1 MNHPSLPGPQG
12 LYDPRYEHDACG
24 VGFVAHIKGRRTH
37 AIVEQG
43 LTVLRN
49 LTHRGAVGWDPK
61 LSDGAGILIQLP
73 DRFLREE
80 MARQGVA
87 LPPAGQYG
95 VGMVFL
101 PREPASRLA
110 CEYEIERAIKD
121 EGQVLLGWRDVPVDN
136 SDLAEPAKN
145 LEPVIRQVFI
155 GRGKGVTVTDALER
169 KLYIIRKSAGHAI
182 QALKLAHG
190 KEFYVP
196 SMSARTLA
204 YKGMLLAHQVGE
216 YYLDLKDARVESALA
231 LIHQRFS
238 TNTFPS
244 WDLAHPFR
252 LIAHNGEINTVR
264 GNVNWIRARQGAI
277 SSPVLGEDLAKIW
290 PLIYDGQSDSASFD
304 NAVELLVMGGYSVAH
319 AMMMMIPEA
328 WENHALMDP
337 ARRAF
342 YEYHAAMMEPWDGP
356 ASIAFT
362 DGRQI
367 GATLDR
373 NGLRPSR
380 YIVTDDDLVIMGSEC
395 GCLPVP
401 EERIVKKWR
410 LQPGK
415 MFLVDLEKGRIV
427 DDKELKDTLAHHR
440 PYAEWIDRIRV
451 KLDEVESDRQQP
463 ERSPVPLLDRQQ
475 AFAYTQE
482 DLKFLMAPMAQAG
495 EEPTGSMGNDSP
507 LAVLSGK
514 DKTLYHYFKQLF
526 AQVTN
531 PPIDPIRE
539 ELVTSLVS
547 FIGPKPNLLG
557 IDEMNPPLRLE
568 VGQPVLDFFEME
580 KVRHIERYTQGKFQ
594 ACELDVT
601 YPVAWGREAIEARL
615 ASLCAQA
622 EDAVRAG
629 TSIIIIS
636 DRRVDRDRVAIPA
649 LLALSA
655 VHQHLVGKGLRT
667 STGLVVETGSARE
680 VHHFALL
687 GGYGA
692 EAVHPYLA
700 LETLLELAAQGRLE
714 GGVDGRKAIKNFV
727 KAIGKGLKKVM
738 SKMGISTYMS
748 YTGAQIFEAV
758 GLSRTV
764 VDKYFTGTA
773 SKVSG
778 IGLFEIAEEAL
789 RLHHAA
795 FGERDPVLAAALD
808 AGGEY
813 AWRVRGE
820 EHMWTPDV
828 IAKLQH
834 STRQKSYSTYKEYA
848 QLVNDQSARHMT
860 FRGLFEFRRD
870 AVTPVPLEEVEPAA
884 EIVKRFATGAMSLGS
899 ISTEAHASL
908 AIAMNRIGGK
918 SNTGEGGE
926 DRKRYAPV
934 RAGETLRS
942 RLGAARVE
950 TDIELRE
957 GDMLKSRI
965 KQVASGRFGVTAEYL
980 ASAEQIQ
987 IKMAQG
993 AKPGEG
999 GQLPGKKVSEY
1010 IAELRYSTPG
1020 VELISPP
1027 PHHDIYSIED
1037 LAQLIHDLKNA
1048 NPKASISVKLVS
1060 EVGVGTVAAGV
1071 SKAKADHV
1079 TISGHDGGTGASPWS
1094 SIKHAGTPWELGLAE
1109 TQQTLVL
1116 NRLRGRIAVQV
1127 DGQLK
1132 TGRDVV
1138 IGAILGAD
1146 EFGFATA
1153 PLVVQGCIMMRKCHL
1168 NTCPVG
1174 VATQDPVLRRKFT
1187 GKPEYVVNY
1196 FFFVAEEVRELMAS
1210 LGVRRL
1216 DELIG
1221 RTDLLDMK
1229 KGIEHW
1235 KAKGLDFSR
1244 VFYMPKMPAEV
1255 SLRHA
1260 EEQDHGL
1267 EKALDR
1273 RLVELAQPALLR
1285 GEKVAIDMP
1294 IRNVNR
1300 TVGTML
1306 SHEVASRYG
1315 HEGLPEDTI
1324 RVRFAG
1330 SAGQSFGAFLA
1341 RGITLELVGDTNDY
1355 AGKGLSGGR
1364 ISVQPSPKFR
1374 GEPTENI
1381 ICGNVVLYGAIAGE
1395 AYFRGVAGERFAV
1408 RNSGAAAV
1416 VEGVGDHGCEYMTG
1430 GTVAVL
1436 GLTGRNFAA
1445 GMSGGIAYVLDVDG
1459 EFARRCNPAMVDL
1472 EPVLTESEQQ
1482 GRLARELWHRGQ
1494 SDEAILRQLI
1504 EAHVK
1509 HTGSRR
1515 GQQILEKWGEY
1526 RGRFVKVFPKEYR
1539 RALGELAA
1547 SQKKAAA

>member
-1 MNHPSLPGPQG
+1 MSPGYPPAQG
-12 LYDPRYEHDACG
+12 LYDPANEHDACG
-24 VGFVAHIKGRRTH
+24 VGFVAHIKGKKSH
-37 AIVEQG
+37 SIIEQG

-61 LSDGAGILIQLP
+61 LSDGAGILIQIP
-73 DRFLREE
+73 DKFFREE
-80 MARQGVA
+80 LARSGVK
-87 LPPAGQYG
+87 LPPVGQYG

-121 EGQVLLGWRDVPVDN
+121 EGQILLGWRDVPVDN
-136 SDLAEPAKN
+136 SDLAEPAKRI
-145 LEPVIRQVFI
+145 EPVIRQVFI
-155 GRGKGVTVTDALER
+155 GRGSGVTVTDSLER
-169 KLYIIRKSAGHAI
+169 KLYIIRKSSGHAI

-196 SMSARTLA
+196 SMSARTIA

-252 LIAHNGEINTVR
+252 MIAHNGEINTLR

-277 SSPVLGEDLAKIW
+277 SSPILGKDLDKVW

-304 NAVELLVMGGYSVAH
+304 NALELLVMSGYSVAH

-328 WENHALMDP
+328 WESHTLMDP
-337 ARRAF
+337 SRRAF

-380 YIVTDDDLVIMGSEC
+380 YIVTDDNLVIMGSEC

-401 EERIVKKWR
+401 EEKIVKKWR

-415 MFLVDLEKGRIV
+415 MFLVDIEKGRII
-427 DDKELKDTLAHHR
+427 DDKELKETLASAK
-440 PYAEWIDRIRV
+440 PYAEWIERIRV
-451 KLDEVESDRQQP
+451 KLDEVESDKQRP
-463 ERSPVPLLDRQQ
+463 ERSKVALLDRQQ
-475 AFAYTQE
+475 AFGYSQE
-482 DLKFLMAPMAQAG
+482 DLKMLMAPMAQNG
-495 EEPTGSMGNDSP
+495 EEPVGSMGNDSP

-568 VGQPVLDFFEME
+568 VSQPVLDFFEME
-580 KVRHIERYTQGKFQ
+580 KIRHIERYTQGKF
-594 ACELDVT
+594 AVFELDIT
-601 YPVAWGREAIEARL
+601 YPLAWGKQAIEARL
-615 ASLCAQA
+615 ASLAAQA
-622 EDAVRAG
+622 EDAVRSG
-629 TSIIIIS
+629 SSIIIIS
-636 DRRVDRDRVAIPA
+636 DRKVDRERVAIPA

-655 VHQHLVGKGLRT
+655 VHQHLVAKGLRT

-700 LETLLELAAQGRLE
+700 LETLLDAVNRGALGA
-714 GGVDGRKAIKNFV
+714 GVDGKKAIKNFV
-727 KAIGKGLKKVM
+727 KAIGKGLKKVA

-758 GLSRTV
+758 GLSRAL
-764 VDKYFTGTA
+764 VDKYFTGTT
-773 SKVSG
+773 SNVEG
-778 IGLFEIAEEAL
+778 IGVFEVAEEAI
-789 RLHHAA
+789 RVHRAA
-795 FGERDPVLAAALD
+795 FSDDPVLAQTLD

-813 AWRVRGE
+813 HFRIRGE
-820 EHMWTPDV
+820 EHMWTPDA

-834 STRQKSYSTYKEYA
+834 AVRAEKFETFREYSRIID
-848 QLVNDQSARHMT
+848 DQSKRHMT
-860 FRGLFEFRRD
+860 FRGLFEFRFDRCQ
-870 AVTPVPLEEVEPAA
+870 PVPIEEVEPAA
-884 EIVKRFATGAMSLGS
+884 QIVKRFSTGAMSLGS
-899 ISTEAHASL
+899 ISTEAHTTL

-926 DRKRYAPV
+926 DRNRYAPA
-934 RAGETLRS
+934 RAGETLAS
-942 RLGAARVE
+942 RLGKSRVVA
-950 TDIELRE
+950 DIELKE
-957 GDMLKSRI
+957 GDLLKSKI

-980 ASAEQIQ
+980 TSAEQIQ

-1010 IAELRYSTPG
+1010 IAHIRYSTPG

-1027 PHHDIYSIED
+1027 PHPDIYSIED

-1048 NPKASISVKLVS
+1048 NPQASISVKLVS

-1079 TISGHDGGTGASPWS
+1079 TIAGHDGGTGASPWS

-1127 DGQLK
+1127 DGQMK

-1138 IGAILGAD
+1138 IGAMLGAD

-1153 PLVVQGCIMMRKCHL
+1153 PLVAEGCIMMRKCHL

-1174 VATQDPVLRRKFT
+1174 VATQDPELRKKFT
-1187 GKPEYVVNY
+1187 GKPEHVVNY
-1196 FFFVAEEVRELMAS
+1196 FFFVAEEARELMAK
-1210 LGVRRL
+1210 LGVRKL
-1216 DELIG
+1216 DQLIG
-1221 RTDLLDMK
+1221 RSDLLDTK

-1244 VFYMPKMPAEV
+1244 IFHMPQMPAEV
-1255 SLRHA
+1255 ARYNSER
-1260 EEQDHGL
+1260 QDHGL
-1267 EKALDR
+1267 EKALDH
-1273 RLVELAQPALLR
+1273 RLIEIARPALER
-1285 GEKVAIDMP
+1285 REKVAIDMP
-1294 IRNVNR
+1294 IRNANR
-1300 TVGTML
+1300 AVGTML
-1306 SHEVASRYG
+1306 SHEIAKRYG
-1315 HEGLPEDTI
+1315 HDGLPEDTI
-1324 RVRFAG
+1324 HIRFAG

-1341 RGITLELVGDTNDY
+1341 KGITLDLIGDTNDY
-1355 AGKGLSGGR
+1355 CGKGLSGGR
-1364 ISVQPSPKFR
+1364 IRVQPSPKFR
-1374 GEPTENI
+1374 GEPTQNVI
-1381 ICGNVVLYGAIAGE
+1381 TGNVVLYGAIAGE

-1408 RNSGAAAV
+1408 RNSGAHAV
-1416 VEGVGDHGCEYMTG
+1416 IEGVGDHGCEYMTG
-1430 GTVAVL
+1430 GTVVVL
-1436 GLTGRNFAA
+1436 GSTGRNFSA
-1445 GMSGGIAYVLDVDG
+1445 GMSGGIAYVLDEDG
-1459 EFARRCNPAMVDL
+1459 EFVRRCNTAMVDL
-1472 EPVLTESEQQ
+1472 EPVLSESEQQ
-1482 GRLARELWHRGQ
+1482 AKIPRDLWHLG
-1494 SDEAILRQLI
+1494 EADDVVLRRLI
-1504 EAHVK
+1504 ENHAK
-1509 HTGSRR
+1509 YTNSRR
-1515 GQQILEKWGEY
+1515 AHDVLERWSVT
-1526 RGRFVKVFPKEYR
+1526 RLRFVKVFPKEYK
-1539 RALGELAA
+1539 RALAELAA
-1547 SQKKAAA
+1547 SGKKAAA